1 LLLLTTPYV
10 LGIDDSP
17 DKNLLRQVAARRETL
32 EGTLSNF
39 TGARARGWLFH
50 PADGNDDILIVRPK
64 TKLTSI
70 AATYT
75 RVLGAEVEDLAG
87 PRIELGTGT
96 WLRHPLLGAGS
107 LYQVVLD
114 SWRVTA
120 AWAGTAVRVGS
131 ATSTR
136 LPSCSTT
143 TNTICQRSAAAPKN
157 SATAA
162 HPVYH
167 ASAIG
172 RQPEDP

>member
-1 LLLLTTPYV
+1 MLLTTPYV

-17 DKNLLRQVAARRETL
+17 GKNLLRQVAARRETL

-96 WLRHPLLGAGS
+96 WLGHPLLGAGS
-107 LYQVVLD
+107 PYQVVLD

-120 AWAGTAVRVGS
+120 AWAGNRGTCWFGHQHEAPILLDNDQHDLPAVCSGS
-131 ATSTR
+131 QELGHGGSPR
-136 LPSCSTT
+136 LP
-143 TNTICQRSAAAPKN
+143 R
-157 SATAA
+157 
-162 HPVYH
+162 
-167 ASAIG
+167 
-172 RQPEDP
+172 